1 MANSKVVI
9 LAEVSFFKKDSAL
22 KNKYDIYVSDELKL
36 ITSLYSYSKSSY
48 IDNVELLGDV
58 KNKSYFNVNSPFW
71 GIKFI
76 STIEHN
82 EYVTTDSTIE
92 NLVESISDYHSSNI
106 VSLIKDVS
114 GFFGKE
120 KENHKHGIETRK
132 FITLFNEYSYFDSYA
147 GDGDYTIDYLKVVTL
162 KNLSEEVK
170 ENKHSFKGLIC

>member
-9 LAEVSFFKKDSAL
+9 LAEVSFFKKDSVF
-22 KNKYDIYVSDELKL
+22 KDKYDLYVSNELEL

-58 KNKSYFNVNSPFW
+58 KNKSYFNVNEPFW

-82 EYVTTDSTIE
+82 EYVTDGIIE
-92 NLVESISDYHSSNI
+92 NLVEYISDYHSSNI

-114 GFFGKE
+114 CFFGKE
-120 KENHKHGIETRK
+120 KENHKNGIETRK
-132 FITLFNEYSYFDSYA
+132 FITIFNEYSYFDSYA

-170 ENKHSFKGLIC
+170 ENKYSFKGLIY